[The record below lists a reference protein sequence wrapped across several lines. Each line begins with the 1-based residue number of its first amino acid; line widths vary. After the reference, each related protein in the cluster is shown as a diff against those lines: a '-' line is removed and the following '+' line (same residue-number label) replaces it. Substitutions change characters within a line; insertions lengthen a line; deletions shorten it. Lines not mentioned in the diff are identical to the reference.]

1 MIDLVEIS
9 ITQFLASPNNVA
21 HSFSAGTIVTQPR
34 LYTGAIRMAIIFLLR
49 KQEIP
54 LEIENTLMVKDA
66 LLRLGY
72 SSETHLVVRDGELLN
87 DNEALRDGDRV
98 KLIPV
103 ISGG

>member
-1 MIDLVEIS
+1 
-9 ITQFLASPNNVA
+9 
-21 HSFSAGTIVTQPR
+21 
-34 LYTGAIRMAIIFLLR
+34 MAIIFILR

-54 LEIENTLMVKDA
+54 LEIEKTLMVKEA
-66 LLRLGY
+66 LERLGY
-72 SSETHLVVRDGELLN
+72 STETHLVVRDGELLN